1 MKENSVQAKNQL
13 EINKTSAHDFN
24 VSTIQLEIK
33 NSAQDIN
40 TRNNRL
46 KIKEKVLMTLTL
58 QTINQKQKETVRK
71 TLTKQTVKQKSKNSA
86 EDTNETHS

>member
-13 EINKTSAHDFN
+13 EINEISAHDFN

-40 TRNNRL
+40 TRNNCL
-46 KIKEKVLMTLTL
+46 KIKE
-58 QTINQKQKETVRK
+58 
-71 TLTKQTVKQKSKNSA
+71 NSA
-86 EDTNETHS
+86 HDTNVTNNQLEIEGNSAQDTNETNN